1 MEKQAERWA
10 CTDRGKISDRRTVR
24 LTRTDRQTTYTDRRT
39 ERQTKR
45 QNDRK
50 TDRKTDRQTQTDRQ
64 IDRQTWQT
72 ALVFL
77 LAKFLFQ
84 IVSGLLQKWQDVS
97 ENGRSYWSPSVGGQ
111 RVNST
116 GRVSWW
122 TEALINSYTT
132 CLALE
137 FSSLNLCNLFE
148 KRSNLTKTW
157 VSMCFSSGIL
167 PEFQS

>member
-1 MEKQAERWA
+1 MEKQAERRA
-10 CTDRGKISDRRTVR
+10 YTDRGKISDRRTVR
-24 LTRTDRQTTYTDRRT
+24 LTRTGRQTTYTDKRT

-45 QNDRK
+45 QTDRK
-50 TDRKTDRQTQTDRQ
+50 TDRKTDRQ

-122 TEALINSYTT
+122 TEALINSHTT

-137 FSSLNLCNLFE
+137 FSSLNLVNLFE

>member
-1 MEKQAERWA
+1 MEKQAERRA
-10 CTDRGKISDRRTVR
+10 YTDRGKISDRRTVR
-24 LTRTDRQTTYTDRRT
+24 LTRTGRQTTYTDKRT

-45 QNDRK
+45 QTDRK
-50 TDRKTDRQTQTDRQ
+50 TDRKTDRQ

-97 ENGRSYWSPSVGGQ
+97 ENGRSYWSPSVGRQ

-122 TEALINSYTT
+122 TEALINSHTT

-137 FSSLNLCNLFE
+137 FSSLNLVNLFE

>member
-1 MEKQAERWA
+1 MGKQAERRA
-10 CTDRGKISDRRTVR
+10 YTDKGKISDRRTVR
-24 LTRTDRQTTYTDRRT
+24 STRTDRQTTYTDKRT

-45 QNDRK
+45 Q
-50 TDRKTDRQTQTDRQ
+50 TDRKTDRQTQTDRESE
-64 IDRQTWQT
+64 RQTWQT

-84 IVSGLLQKWQDVS
+84 IVPGLLQKWQDVS

-122 TEALINSYTT
+122 TEALINSHTT

-137 FSSLNLCNLFE
+137 FSSLNLCNVFE